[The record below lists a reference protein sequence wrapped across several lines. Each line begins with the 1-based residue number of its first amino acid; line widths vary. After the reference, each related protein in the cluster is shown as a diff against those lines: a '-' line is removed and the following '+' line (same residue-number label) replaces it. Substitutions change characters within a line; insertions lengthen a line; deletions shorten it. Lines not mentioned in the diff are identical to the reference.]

1 MGMGEKKRPVGMAIL
16 SLLHIAGGIFGAY
29 YMISVLAQLG
39 DNLGARQRFDVM
51 GLPPVLLVVAAFFI
65 FGLAI
70 ASGIGMWMG
79 RRWGWYLGSFYY
91 VYSIA
96 RSVNVIATIPVL
108 MSSMSPGEVAGM
120 SQAPSDYYLKHG
132 ARIVVHL
139 LIFLYFFK
147 GNVREFFSLTEQKK
161 WKPVLAETGICIGI
175 AAVFTIIARLGQGE

>member
-1 MGMGEKKRPVGMAIL
+1 
-16 SLLHIAGGIFGAY
+16 
-29 YMISVLAQLG
+29 
-39 DNLGARQRFDVM
+39 
-51 GLPPVLLVVAAFFI
+51 
-65 FGLAI
+65 
-70 ASGIGMWMG
+70 
-79 RRWGWYLGSFYY
+79 
-91 VYSIA
+91 
-96 RSVNVIATIPVL
+96 
-108 MSSMSPGEVAGM
+108 M